1 MPIITVMNCKG
12 GSGKSTLAIQMA
24 GWFASTG
31 RSVLVDDS
39 DSQQSFSRWLQRRSP
54 SLAAI
59 GSWPNGTGKVY
70 RSPAGATHVV
80 IDTPGGIHGL
90 ELATQLV
97 RSDAIVVPVGPS
109 VFDLETSMDFLQKI
123 EQHPRVISGQ
133 CRIAV
138 VGMRWPL
145 ELLLARQNHTIPRL
159 LPMLTAIAE
168 SSIYRHCVDE
178 GRTVFDTPGLAHGS
192 DLSQWQPLLTWLTEL
207 PQTDHRHAKPM
218 PGQSPSTASPMPSTR
233 SAVRPAPKGSSST
246 ERRQQMRSPE
256 SFVETLPPDNID
268 LDELKAVQFKKR
280 VQFAL
285 DMGQAGKPRRIESDV
300 KLTLTAPHQTPPV
313 SSPLPPPA
321 ENSDSSWLTRF
332 FRPR

>member
-1 MPIITVMNCKG
+1 MPIIAVMNCKG

-39 DSQQSFSRWLQRRSP
+39 DRQQSTSRWLQRRSP

-59 GSWPNGTGKVY
+59 GIWPNGTGKFF

-80 IDTPGGIHGL
+80 IDTPGGLHGL

-123 EQHPRVISGQ
+123 EQHPRVINGQ
-133 CRIAV
+133 CRVAV

-145 ELLLARQNHTIPRL
+145 ELLLARQNHTIPRP

-168 SSIYRHCVDE
+168 SSMYRHCMDE
-178 GRTVFDTPGLAHGS
+178 GRTVFDTPGLAQGS
-192 DLSQWQPLLTWLTEL
+192 DLSQWQPLLTWLTEV
-207 PQTDHRHAKPM
+207 PQTDHRHAKLM
-218 PGQSPSTASPMPSTR
+218 LRQSPSTSSPGPSTR
-233 SAVRPAPKGSSST
+233 SAARPAPRGSDT

-256 SFVETLPPDNID
+256 SFVETLPPDGID
-268 LDELKAVQFKKR
+268 LEELKAVQLKKR
-280 VQFAL
+280 LRVAL
-285 DMGQAGKPRRIESDV
+285 DMGQVSKPRRIESDV
-300 KLTLTAPHQTPPV
+300 NSALTTPHQTPAV

-321 ENSDSSWLTRF
+321 KNSDSSWLTRF